1 MESANSV
8 WLCDMTHQFNSS
20 MVILAQPHEREDD
33 VAALATQLKI
43 SPQRARTALE
53 VSERAFP
60 DVSRA
65 LV

>member
-1 MESANSV
+1 
-8 WLCDMTHQFNSS
+8 